1 MVEEVSAAAET
12 FLVENTEVAEVENEQ
27 KDDGSNIGRSE
38 YYTAKEVSLHNKP
51 NDLWVSFLGHVYDLT
66 PVVKDQDT
74 GEKGLV
80 YPLLKCAGTDISH
93 WFDEKT
99 GDIKQYIDP
108 IKNMKTY
115 YVPQG
120 RFVHVPPAEPVA
132 DWDNSFEVPWWKDI
146 TLKVGKLSAC
156 TRVIRVKNVL
166 TGHEH
171 SMEVPSEESVGQ
183 IRARYLEYNAHAAS
197 YTWKALKPDENKE
210 LKFNNLDMTLTLHD
224 NGIADDQPTF
234 ETLGIASDFHTPVI
248 HLYYDD
254 DLTVA

>member
-1 MVEEVSAAAET
+1 MVEEVAKSPDA
-12 FLVENTEVAEVENEQ
+12 FLVENLKVEVEAEPEAEE
-27 KDDGSNIGRSE
+27 IGRSD
-38 YYTAKEVSLHNKP
+38 YYTAKEVSSHNKP
-51 NDLWVSFLGHVYDLT
+51 SDLWVSFLGNVYDLS
-66 PVVKDQDT
+66 PVVSKQEKEL
-74 GEKGLV
+74 EKGLV
-80 YPLLKCAGTDISH
+80 FPLLKCAGTDISH
-93 WFDEKT
+93 WFDEST
-99 GDIKQYIDP
+99 GDIKKYTDP

-115 YVPQG
+115 YIPQG
-120 RFVHVPPAEPVA
+120 RFVHVPPSEPVS

-146 TLKVGKLSAC
+146 SLKVGKLSAC

-210 LKFNNLDMTLTLHD
+210 LQFQNLDMTLTLQD
-224 NGIADDQPTF
+224 NGITDDQPTF
-234 ETLGIASDFHTPVI
+234 EALGISSDFHTPVI